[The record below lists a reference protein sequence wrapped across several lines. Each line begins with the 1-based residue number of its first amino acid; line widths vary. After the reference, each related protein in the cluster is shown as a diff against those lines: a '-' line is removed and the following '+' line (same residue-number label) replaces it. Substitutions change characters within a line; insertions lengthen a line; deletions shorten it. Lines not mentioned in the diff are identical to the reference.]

1 MSNPNPNEPL
11 VRNPNT
17 GPKETHDLDGKPVT
31 DKPAGMSVNHTE
43 DKKQVSDEEEIV
55 GPDGD
60 RG

>member
-1 MSNPNPNEPL
+1 MSDPKPNEPL

-17 GPKETHDLDGKPVT
+17 GTKETNHADDRPI
-31 DKPAGMSVNHTE
+31 DEKPAGMSIHHTDKQADDDE
-43 DKKQVSDEEEIV
+43 DIV

>member
-1 MSNPNPNEPL
+1 MSNSNPNEPL

-17 GPKETHDLDGKPVT
+17 SAQQTHDPSGKPLSDT
-31 DKPAGMSVNHTE
+31 PAGMSVNHTE
-43 DKKQVSDEEEIV
+43 DKKQATDDEEIV